1 MNKRKRFVVH
11 EHEATRLHWDFRLEV
26 DGVLKSWAVP
36 KRPPIRPGV
45 RRLAIEVEDHDLK
58 YLSFEGI
65 IPEGQY
71 GAGTVKIW
79 DIGEYDVDSMNPV
92 KIVIRMFGK
101 KMKGRYA
108 LVKFKRQ
115 RKNWLLI
122 KTKTNDDSER

>member
-11 EHEATRLHWDFRLEV
+11 EHEATRLHWDFRLES
-26 DGVLKSWAVP
+26 DGVLKSWTVP
-36 KRPPIRPGV
+36 IRPPIKPGV
-45 RRLAIEVEDHDLK
+45 RRLAIEVEDHDLNH
-58 YLSFEGI
+58 LSFEGT

-71 GAGTVKIW
+71 GAGIVKIW
-79 DIGEYDVDSMNPV
+79 DIGEYAIGSMTPM

-108 LVKFKRQ
+108 LVKFKGQ
-115 RKNWLLI
+115 SKNWLLI

>member
-11 EHEATRLHWDFRLEV
+11 EHKATRLHWDFRLEL

-36 KRPPIRPGV
+36 KRPPIKPGV
-45 RRLAIEVEDHDLK
+45 RRLAIEVEDHDLN
-58 YLSFEGI
+58 YLSFEGT

-79 DIGEYDVDSMNPV
+79 DIGEYNIDSVNPV

-101 KMKGRYA
+101 KMRGRYV
-108 LVKFKRQ
+108 LVKFKGRN
-115 RKNWLLI
+115 KNWLLI

>member
-11 EHEATRLHWDFRLEV
+11 EHEATRLHWDFRLES
-26 DGVLKSWAVP
+26 DGVLKSWTVP
-36 KRPPIRPGV
+36 IRPPIKPGV
-45 RRLAIEVEDHDLK
+45 RRLAIEVEDHDLNH
-58 YLSFEGI
+58 LSFEGT

-71 GAGTVKIW
+71 GAGIVKIW
-79 DIGEYDVDSMNPV
+79 DIGEYAIDSMTPM

-108 LVKFKRQ
+108 LVKFKGQ
-115 RKNWLLI
+115 SKNWLLI

>member
-11 EHEATRLHWDFRLEV
+11 EHEATRLHWDFRLEL
-26 DGVLKSWAVP
+26 DEVLKSWAVP

-45 RRLAIEVEDHDLK
+45 RRLAIEVEDHDLN

-79 DIGEYDVDSMNPV
+79 DIGEYDMDSMNPV

-108 LVKFKRQ
+108 LVKFKGQ
-115 RKNWLLI
+115 SKNWLLI

>member
-11 EHEATRLHWDFRLEV
+11 EHEATRLHWDFRLEL
-26 DGVLKSWAVP
+26 DEVLKSWAVP

-45 RRLAIEVEDHDLK
+45 RRLAIEVEDHDLN

-79 DIGEYDVDSMNPV
+79 DIGEYDMDSMNPV

-108 LVKFKRQ
+108 LVKFKGQ
-115 RKNWLLI
+115 SKNWLLI
-122 KTKTNDDSER
+122 KTKTNDDPER